1 MLLTSGQTAPDF
13 EVTDIDGNTIRLGD
27 YEGKKLLL
35 CFFRYAGCPFC
46 NLLLHSL
53 IERYPKLHE
62 QGLEIIAFMQS
73 PKTGIMNYPVK
84 KQFPQTPFP
93 LIADPERDI
102 YSLYGVAPSIAKFS
116 RGAVTSAPKLLPS
129 LYKHRFHQGK
139 IDGSFFLIPAFFL
152 VGPDNLRIH
161 EAYYSPD
168 FSTMIPDVDIVDFV
182 MS

>member
-1 MLLTSGQTAPDF
+1 MALISGQTAPDF
-13 EVTDIDGNTIRLGD
+13 TVTDIDGNTIRLSD
-27 YEGKKLLL
+27 YEGKKVLL

-46 NLLLHSL
+46 NLLLRSL

-73 PKTGIMNYPVK
+73 PRTGVTDHSVDKRYPE
-84 KQFPQTPFP
+84 TPFP

-102 YSLYGVAPSIAKFS
+102 YKLYGVSPSFAKFS
-116 RGAVTSAPKLLPS
+116 RSMVTVPKLLPS
-129 LYKHRFHQGK
+129 LYRHHLRQGK

-152 VGPDNLRIH
+152 IGPDNLQIH

-182 MS
+182 LS